1 MHNNIDN
8 LITDI
13 PIENLHNEMDITTTT
28 TNALVGHNETSPT
41 PEEVINEAETEE
53 NVLSASEAKE
63 TGESSMNEQETV
75 ASNGNHE
82 NEACENMVEASDEVA
97 VEPTPILTDA
107 SEIGTVIT
115 TSMTTETVIS
125 EQNGNE
131 IVAVSTEEAVTFG

>member
-28 TNALVGHNETSPT
+28 NALVGHNETSPT
-41 PEEVINEAETEE
+41 PDEVINEAEIVES
-53 NVLSASEAKE
+53 VLSASDAKE

-75 ASNGNHE
+75 GSNGNHE

-97 VEPTPILTDA
+97 AEPTPILTDA
-107 SEIGTVIT
+107 SEIGAVIT